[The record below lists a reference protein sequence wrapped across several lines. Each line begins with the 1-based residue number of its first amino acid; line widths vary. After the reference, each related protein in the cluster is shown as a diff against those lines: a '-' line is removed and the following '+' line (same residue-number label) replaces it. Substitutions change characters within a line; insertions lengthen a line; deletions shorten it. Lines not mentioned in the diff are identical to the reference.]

1 MEKCKGLAP
10 ATLISA
16 EFDPLRDEGIAYGGK
31 ATVLFA
37 PCLYKNDPFAKTGSG
52 QHRENSKKSAVF
64 LQRSSSR

>member
-31 ATVLFA
+31 GTVLFA
-37 PCLYKNDPFAKTGSG
+37 P
-52 QHRENSKKSAVF
+52 AVF
-64 LQRSSSR
+64 I

>member
-52 QHRENSKKSAVF
+52 QT
-64 LQRSSSR
+64 